1 MTTHLSVHDLIAAGS
16 FNQAVAEMRSLV
28 RIGDPDAPV
37 DAAAVRAAYEQTR
50 ESLKAVVEPAPFRV
64 VVEIVR

>member
-1 MTTHLSVHDLIAAGS
+1 MTTSLTVSDHLWDHDVAG
-16 FNQAVAEMRSLV
+16 AVERIRHLV
-28 RIGDPDAPV
+28 RVTPESPV

-64 VVEIVR
+64 VVERVCS